1 MVHSNSSDAEKGRQ
15 RFRQVREKREAAARR
30 ELVGFLPLFAC
41 PAILRAWVFP
51 QPDRMATAVK
61 GSLRRNSTMAGPSEK
76 SSQTCLL
83 VYDGE
88 CRLCVTAK
96 KGLDRLDTHADAAPV
111 RMVPYQSE
119 EAKQALGE
127 SYRPDRPNAAF
138 LVRPDG
144 GIARGL
150 DAFLALLP
158 GLKGGRILSALL
170 SLPLVKP
177 VGYLLYWFVA
187 RYRYAVFGR
196 VPLER
201 ASESPRV
208 SSREITHK

>member
-1 MVHSNSSDAEKGRQ
+1 
-15 RFRQVREKREAAARR
+15 
-30 ELVGFLPLFAC
+30 
-41 PAILRAWVFP
+41 
-51 QPDRMATAVK
+51 
-61 GSLRRNSTMAGPSEK
+61 MAGPSEK

-127 SYRPDRPNAAF
+127 SYRPGRPNAAF
-138 LVRPDG
+138 LVHPDG

-158 GLKGGRILSALL
+158 GLRGGRILSALL

-201 ASESPRV
+201 ASESPSV